1 MIEEKKTE
9 EKKIRSDKA
18 KNTAKVLKEVINN
31 PLSTVREIEEN
42 TWVSKSTASRIINED
57 LGQIRTSDKIVDLVA
72 LDIEMQELATAEMIR
87 RLKHE
92 TEKVNNTDIVKFNE
106 TSLKRSQLL
115 WLKDT
120 WKEIVVKFEI

>member
-1 MIEEKKTE
+1 
-9 EKKIRSDKA
+9 
-18 KNTAKVLKEVINN
+18 
-31 PLSTVREIEEN
+31 
-42 TWVSKSTASRIINED
+42 
-57 LGQIRTSDKIVDLVA
+57 
-72 LDIEMQELATAEMIR
+72 MIR

-92 TEKVNNTDIVKFNE
+92 TEKVNNTDIVRFNE